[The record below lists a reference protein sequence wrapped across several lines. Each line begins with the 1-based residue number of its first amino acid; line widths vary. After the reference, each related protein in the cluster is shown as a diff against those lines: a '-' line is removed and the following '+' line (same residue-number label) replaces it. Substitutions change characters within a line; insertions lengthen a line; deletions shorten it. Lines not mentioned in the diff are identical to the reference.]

1 MALQWIEY
9 LKQSGWMDLLKVA
22 GVAGIVSSVITLV
35 WNGVRD
41 ARAGRREARH
51 VALTVSLSLEKYA
64 RDARLMM
71 HRADWARQEAA
82 RVQNYDPL
90 KSIALLEFVFPE
102 PTDWKWLKHKVASQ
116 LREFPASLH
125 STRQSLSAKYEYGD
139 PLDWC
144 AEVEYECAVAA
155 KRALE
160 LSHLTRSKHGVAP
173 WRPGVPDTDMEKELT
188 RYIAEYGTKREAFR
202 ERSAQATTGIA
213 VDDPATDGL

>member
-1 MALQWIEY
+1 MALQWVGY
-9 LKQSGWMDLLKVA
+9 LKQSGGMDLLKV
-22 GVAGIVSSVITLV
+22 GGIASVVSSIITLI

-41 ARAGRREARH
+41 ARASRREARH

-82 RVQNYDPL
+82 RVQSYDPL

-125 STRQSLSAKYEYGD
+125 SIRQSLSAEYEYGD

-144 AEVEYECAVAA
+144 AAVEYECAVAA

-173 WRPGVPDTDMEKELT
+173 WRPGVPDTDLEKELT
-188 RYIAEYGTKREAFR
+188 QYIAEYGPKREAFQ
-202 ERSAQATTGIA
+202 EGAAQ
-213 VDDPATDGL
+213 VTDGL